1 MDKVLLLI
9 PLLPAIGALLNGVRA
24 FAKPLQP
31 KNRAITN
38 FLALASTGLSA
49 VFAAWIAISYR
60 QPWEHSYFTWIPA
73 GIGHVT
79 GGFISD
85 FGVDFALRIDPLSI
99 TMLLIVTWVGFLIHI
114 YATGYMSHETG
125 YTRFFAYLN

>member
-1 MDKVLLLI
+1 MASALLLI
-9 PLLPAIGALLNGVRA
+9 ALLPAIGALINGVRA

-38 FLALASTGLSA
+38 FFALASTGLSA
-49 VFAAWIAISYR
+49 VLAAWIAISYR
-60 QPWEHSYFTWIPA
+60 QPWEHSYFSWIPV

-85 FGVDFALRIDPLSI
+85 FSIDFALRIDPLSI
-99 TMLLIVTWVGFLIHI
+99 TMLLVVTWIGLLIHV
-114 YATGYMSHETG
+114 YAIGYMAHETG
-125 YTRFFAYLN
+125 YT